1 MLGGG
6 GPLLELSA
14 LVGSQCMRVQRTLG
28 DREEQSVIQAV
39 AQNVSQEWQTSAAG
53 AGAHGNL
60 IHSIDTV
67 HVAHCI
73 EYSGRERVRK
83 RRCARTS

>member
-1 MLGGG
+1 
-6 GPLLELSA
+6 LELLA
-14 LVGSQCMRVQRTLG
+14 FVDSQCVRVQRTLG
-28 DREEQSVIQAV
+28 DREEQSVVQAV
-39 AQNVSQEWQTSAAG
+39 AQNVSQERQTPAAG

-60 IHSIDTV
+60 IHSIGTA

-73 EYSGRERVRK
+73 EYSGKERVRK